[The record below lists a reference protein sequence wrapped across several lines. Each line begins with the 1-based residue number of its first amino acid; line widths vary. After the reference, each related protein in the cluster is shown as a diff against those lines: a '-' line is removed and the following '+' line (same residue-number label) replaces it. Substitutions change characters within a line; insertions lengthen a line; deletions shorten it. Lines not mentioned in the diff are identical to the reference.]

1 MTVYMPSPSSFSK
14 GGLMM
19 LDLFLPELLL
29 AADERAESH
38 YHVPSLLLMENAG
51 KNAAQAIL
59 NRFAPEKTVL
69 LAGKGN
75 NGGDAFVVARH
86 LALQGRKV
94 EVLLAAPPE
103 SYVDGAAKNLKIL
116 FSLDLPCR
124 ESHQISDAE
133 LARTIGEASLVVDGL
148 LGTGARGAPR
158 GEVRRL
164 ISALSGKRPV
174 VALDVPS
181 GVDAAKGEIHEVA
194 VAASVTVTF
203 VASKPGL
210 HIMPGA
216 AAAGEIV
223 VADIG
228 LEAKSLLPS
237 PSSFHACQRT
247 DLTFLSSCHPRTLHK
262 GHRGTVLVV
271 GGSRRYQGAPVL
283 AALGALRGG
292 AGVTALAIP
301 EGNLG
306 AGAAFLPEAVFLP
319 LRQDD
324 GHVVS
329 SSVDELLQWQEQADV
344 MLLGPGLGRSG
355 ETRTLVSSLWQNWG
369 KPLIVDGDALW
380 ALSEALPSLRHR
392 SDALLTPHEG
402 EAARLLF
409 QEVKAV
415 AKSRLE
421 SALSLS
427 RRWGTTLLKGSDTL
441 VTDGEKLYIV
451 SEGGPELA
459 VPGSGDVLG
468 GIIAA
473 LIARGQDTVT
483 AAWGGA
489 LLHGMAGAALSSE
502 IGQDGCLAREIAEK
516 ASILLGHSCHESE

>member
-1 MTVYMPSPSSFSK
+1 
-14 GGLMM
+14 
-19 LDLFLPELLL
+19 
-29 AADERAESH
+29 
-38 YHVPSLLLMENAG
+38 
-51 KNAAQAIL
+51 
-59 NRFAPEKTVL
+59 
-69 LAGKGN
+69 
-75 NGGDAFVVARH
+75 
-86 LALQGRKV
+86 
-94 EVLLAAPPE
+94 
-103 SYVDGAAKNLKIL
+103 
-116 FSLDLPCR
+116 
-124 ESHQISDAE
+124 
-133 LARTIGEASLVVDGL
+133 
-148 LGTGARGAPR
+148 
-158 GEVRRL
+158 
-164 ISALSGKRPV
+164 
-174 VALDVPS
+174 
-181 GVDAAKGEIHEVA
+181 
-194 VAASVTVTF
+194 
-203 VASKPGL
+203 
-210 HIMPGA
+210 
-216 AAAGEIV
+216 
-223 VADIG
+223 
-228 LEAKSLLPS
+228 
-237 PSSFHACQRT
+237 
-247 DLTFLSSCHPRTLHK
+247 
-262 GHRGTVLVV
+262 
-271 GGSRRYQGAPVL
+271 
-283 AALGALRGG
+283 
-292 AGVTALAIP
+292 VTALAIP

-319 LRQDD
+319 LRQND

-355 ETRTLVSSLWQNWG
+355 ETKTLVSSLWQNWG

-380 ALSEALPSLRHR
+380 ALSEAFPSLRHR

-409 QEVKAV
+409 QEAKAV

-441 VTDGEKLYIV
+441 VTDGEKVYII

-468 GIIAA
+468 GFIAA

-516 ASILLGHSCHESE
+516 ASVLLDHSCHESE